1 MGELKEKTVSGLRW
15 VGLSIFST
23 RVLHFVTSII
33 LARLLSPADFGIIA
47 IGFLIIQVLEMFR
60 DLGIGQA
67 IIYKKDE
74 IEKTADTAF
83 ILTPIIG
90 ISLFALGY
98 LIAPLIAIFF
108 KNASLAPVVKL
119 LALTIVLSSLE
130 VVPSFLLEKEL
141 RFKKKVIAEILPT
154 VGYTGVAISLAY
166 LGYGLWSI
174 VYGHVVYKIMSLIL
188 IWYISSWR
196 PKFQFNK
203 AISKELLNYGK
214 YIIGS
219 WLLIFIYTH
228 IDSIFIGKILEAS
241 ALGLYAM
248 AFNIA
253 NLPATNITQLVN
265 RVMFPAFSK
274 IQEDKKFYKVTYL
287 KVFKCISII
296 VIPLSLGTFV
306 IAEDFIKI
314 ILGEKWQEA
323 IIPLQVLS
331 FYGLFR
337 ALSGTTGNIFMST
350 GQPKILQR
358 VVMLQL
364 IICLPLL
371 YHTTKFYG
379 IFGISLVMV
388 GSLGIG
394 LIYALKK
401 VSNILEI
408 KPWEYLNCLKQPLIF
423 SLISIFLIKLI
434 YCLTVISINI
444 YSLSIFVVLVIISYF
459 SLVFIF
465 EKKYFQEILS
475 IFGIGKKI

>member
-214 YIIGS
+214 YIIGD
-219 WLLIFIYTH
+219 I
-228 IDSIFIGKILEAS
+228 
-241 ALGLYAM
+241 
-248 AFNIA
+248 
-253 NLPATNITQLVN
+253 
-265 RVMFPAFSK
+265 
-274 IQEDKKFYKVTYL
+274 
-287 KVFKCISII
+287 
-296 VIPLSLGTFV
+296 
-306 IAEDFIKI
+306 
-314 ILGEKWQEA
+314 EK
-323 IIPLQVLS
+323 
-331 FYGLFR
+331 
-337 ALSGTTGNIFMST
+337 
-350 GQPKILQR
+350 
-358 VVMLQL
+358 
-364 IICLPLL
+364 
-371 YHTTKFYG
+371 
-379 IFGISLVMV
+379 
-388 GSLGIG
+388 
-394 LIYALKK
+394 
-401 VSNILEI
+401 
-408 KPWEYLNCLKQPLIF
+408 
-423 SLISIFLIKLI
+423 
-434 YCLTVISINI
+434 
-444 YSLSIFVVLVIISYF
+444 
-459 SLVFIF
+459 
-465 EKKYFQEILS
+465 
-475 IFGIGKKI
+475 